1 MGINLKAKPFYLS
14 DEDIKWVENT
24 LANLTLD
31 ERIGQVFVDMLWNN
45 TEEEVVERI
54 QKYGMGGFR
63 YNNMSPADLHK
74 QNRVIQE
81 NSKIPALI
89 AANIEAGGD
98 GGVGGGTHFGHHVTI
113 GATQD
118 KENAYKLGYYGCKEA
133 AAIGC
138 NWTFAPIVDIN
149 KNWRNCVVSSRC
161 FSSEAQQVL
170 DMSKEYLRGAK
181 DAGLASCMKH
191 FPGDGLDERDQH
203 IVTTNNDMSVEEWEE
218 NFGNVYRGMIDAG
231 VEAVMIG
238 HIRLPEM
245 SRKLRPGIKDNEIMP
260 ATIAPELLQ
269 DLLRDELG
277 FNGLVITDA
286 THMVGLTSAMRRAEI
301 MPYTIAAGCDMI
313 LYYRDKDEDV
323 EAIKEGLANGV
334 LTEERLNEAVTRVL
348 AFKAMLKL
356 HTKKAEGT
364 LVPAEENLSIIG
376 CEEHKQVA
384 KDIADQAITLVK
396 NTQDVLPITPE
407 KTKRVLLVEAKG
419 FDGGFGKFI
428 EIMGGAKKKP
438 VEIVKELL
446 EAKGFDVEI
455 WESPI
460 DKIMKLPKE
469 EMAQALGNVYAGK
482 RPIAELTSKYDLI
495 INIANVNASVDQRL
509 QWPPSKGTPDIPFY
523 VNEIPTIFISVK
535 CPFHLADVP
544 QVKTYIN
551 TYDDNQQTLEALVEK
566 LVGNTEFKGISP
578 VDAFCGFGDTRF

>member
-31 ERIGQVFVDMLWNN
+31 EKIGQVFVDMLWNN

-113 GATQD
+113 GATQN
-118 KENAYKLGYYGCKEA
+118 KENAYKLGYYGCKEVD
-133 AAIGC
+133 AIGC

-149 KNWRNCVVSSRC
+149 KNWRNCVVSNRC
-161 FSSEAQQVL
+161 FSSEADVVL
-170 DMSKEYLRGAK
+170 EMSKEYLQGAK

-203 IVTTNNDMSVEEWEE
+203 IVTTNNTMSCKEWDE
-218 NFGNVYRGMIDAG
+218 NFGKVYKGMIDAG

-238 HIRLPEM
+238 HIRLPKY

-269 DLLRDELG
+269 DLLRQELG
-277 FNGLVITDA
+277 FNGLIITDA
-286 THMVGLTSAMRRAEI
+286 THMVGLTSAIRREEMIPTAL
-301 MPYTIAAGCDMI
+301 AAGCDMI
-313 LYYRDKDEDV
+313 LYYRDKDEDIN
-323 EAIKEGLANGV
+323 ALKKGLENGT
-334 LTEERLNEAVTRVL
+334 LTYERLDEAVTRVL

-356 HTKKAEGT
+356 HKKKEEAN
-364 LVPAEENLSIIG
+364 LVPNKDGLSVIG
-376 CEEHKQVA
+376 CNEHLEVA
-384 KDIADQAITLVK
+384 RDIADKAITLVK
-396 NTQDVLPITPE
+396 NTKNQLPITP
-407 KTKRVLLVEAKG
+407 KTHKRIMLYTIDQTGSAAVSMANEGSLESRVKSKLEGVGFEVDTFNPQGGLNGKQLLAMTP
-419 FDGGFGKFI
+419 I
-428 EIMGGAKKKP
+428 
-438 VEIVKELL
+438 KE
-446 EAKGFDVEI
+446 FVD
-455 WESPI
+455 
-460 DKIMKLPKE
+460 
-469 EMAQALGNVYAGK
+469 
-482 RPIAELTSKYDLI
+482 KYDAVMLFV
-495 INIANVNASVDQRL
+495 NVAGFSQSNVRRITWSM
-509 QWPPSKGTPDIPFY
+509 PMGPDIPWY
-523 VNEIPTIFISVK
+523 VTELPTICVSVNN
-535 CPFHLADVP
+535 PFHLIDVP
-544 QVKTYIN
+544 MVPTYIN
-551 TYDDNQQTLEALVEK
+551 AYNGNDVSLDLVIEK
-566 LVGNTEFKGISP
+566 IMGKSEFKGVSP
-578 VDAFCGFGDTRF
+578 VDAFCGTWDTRF

>member
-1 MGINLKAKPFYLS
+1 MSELKQKIDLKAKPFNLS
-14 DEDIKWVENT
+14 DEDIKWVEET

-31 ERIGQVFVDMLWNN
+31 EKIGQVFVDMLWNN
-45 TEEEVVERI
+45 TEDEVKERI
-54 QKYGMGGFR
+54 AKYGMGGFR
-63 YNNMSPADLHK
+63 YNNMPATDLYK
-74 QNRVIQE
+74 QNKLIQE
-81 NSKIPALI
+81 TSKIPALI

-98 GGVGGGTHFGHHVTI
+98 GGVGGGTHLGYHVTI

-149 KNWRNCVVSSRC
+149 KNWRSSVVSSRC

-170 DMSKEYLRGAK
+170 EMSKEYLRGAK

-203 IVTTNNDMSVEEWEE
+203 IVTANNDMSVEEWEE
-218 NFGNVYRGMIDAG
+218 NFGKVYRGMIDAG
-231 VEAVMIG
+231 VESVMIG

-286 THMVGLTSAMRRAEI
+286 THMVGLTSAMRRSEI

-396 NTQDVLPITPE
+396 NTKNQLPLTPQ
-407 KTKRVLLVEAKG
+407 THKRIMLYTVEQAGFAPNKVEADRLNQRVK
-419 FDGGFGKFI
+419 
-428 EIMGGAKKKP
+428 AK
-438 VEIVKELL
+438 L
-446 EAKGFDVEI
+446 EAQGFEVTLFDPAAGLNGKQLLAAT
-455 WESPI
+455 PI
-460 DKIMKLPKE
+460 KE
-469 EMAQALGNVYAGK
+469 F
-482 RPIAELTSKYDLI
+482 
-495 INIANVNASVDQRL
+495 VDQFDAVMLFVHVAGFSQSNVRRIT
-509 QWPPSKGTPDIPFY
+509 WAMPMGPDIPWY
-523 VNEIPTIFISVK
+523 VTELPTVCVSVFN
-535 CPFHLADVP
+535 PFHLIDVP
-544 QVKTYIN
+544 MVPTYIN
-551 TYDDNQQTLEALVEK
+551 AYSDNDATLDLVIEK
-566 LVGNTEFKGISP
+566 IMGKSEFKGVSS
-578 VDAFCGFGDTRF
+578 VDAFCGAWDTRL

>member
-1 MGINLKAKPFYLS
+1 MSELKQKIDLKAKPFNLS
-14 DEDIKWVENT
+14 DEDIKWVEET

-31 ERIGQVFVDMLWNN
+31 EKIGQVFVDMLWNN
-45 TEEEVVERI
+45 TEDEVKERI
-54 QKYGMGGFR
+54 AKYGMGGFR
-63 YNNMSPADLHK
+63 YNNMPATDLYK
-74 QNRVIQE
+74 QNKLIQE
-81 NSKIPALI
+81 TSKIPALI

-161 FSSEAQQVL
+161 FSSEAEQVL

-218 NFGNVYRGMIDAG
+218 NFGKVYRGMIDAG
-231 VEAVMIG
+231 VESVMIG

-313 LYYRDKDEDV
+313 LYYRDKEEDI

-334 LTEERLNEAVTRVL
+334 LTEERLNEAVTRIL

-364 LVPAEENLSIIG
+364 LVPAEEGLSVIG

-396 NTQDVLPITPE
+396 NTKNQLPLTPE
-407 KTKRVLLVEAKG
+407 THKRIMLYTVEQAGFLPNKVEADRLNQRVK
-419 FDGGFGKFI
+419 
-428 EIMGGAKKKP
+428 AK
-438 VEIVKELL
+438 L
-446 EAKGFDVEI
+446 EAQGFEVTLFDPAAGLNGKQLLAAT
-455 WESPI
+455 PI
-460 DKIMKLPKE
+460 KE
-469 EMAQALGNVYAGK
+469 F
-482 RPIAELTSKYDLI
+482 
-495 INIANVNASVDQRL
+495 VDQFDAVMLFVHVAGFSQSNVRRIT
-509 QWPPSKGTPDIPFY
+509 WAMPMGPDIPWY
-523 VNEIPTIFISVK
+523 VTELPTVCVSVFN
-535 CPFHLADVP
+535 PFHLIDVP
-544 QVKTYIN
+544 MVPTYIN
-551 TYDDNQQTLEALVEK
+551 AYSDNDATLDLVIEK
-566 LVGNTEFKGISP
+566 IMGKSEFKGVSS
-578 VDAFCGFGDTRF
+578 VDAFCGAWDTRL

>member
-1 MGINLKAKPFYLS
+1 MLELKQKIDLKAKPFNLS
-14 DEDIKWVENT
+14 DEDIKWVEET

-31 ERIGQVFVDMLWNN
+31 EKIGQVFVDMLWNN
-45 TEEEVVERI
+45 TEDEVKERI
-54 QKYGMGGFR
+54 AKYGMGGFR
-63 YNNMSPADLHK
+63 YNNMPAADLYK
-74 QNRVIQE
+74 QNKVIQE
-81 NSKIPALI
+81 NSKVPALI

-98 GGVGGGTHFGHHVTI
+98 GGVGGGTHIGHHVTI

-149 KNWRNCVVSSRC
+149 KNWRSSVVSSRC
-161 FSSEAQQVL
+161 FSSEAEQVL
-170 DMSKEYLRGAK
+170 EMSKEYLRGAK

-203 IVTTNNDMSVEEWEE
+203 IVTANNDMTCEEWEE
-218 NFGNVYRGMIDAG
+218 NFGKVYRGMIDAG
-231 VEAVMIG
+231 VESVMIG

-286 THMVGLTSAMRRAEI
+286 THMVGLTSAMRRAEV

-356 HTKKAEGT
+356 HTKKANGT
-364 LVPAEENLSIIG
+364 LVPKEEGLSVIG
-376 CEEHKQVA
+376 CDEHKEVA
-384 KDIADQAITLVK
+384 KDIADKAITLVK
-396 NTQDVLPITPE
+396 NTKNQLPITPE
-407 KTKRVLLVEAKG
+407 THKRIMLYTVDNSGFAPNKVDKAALKDRVKAKLEAQGFEVTLFDPAAGLNGKQLLAMTPIKEFVDS
-419 FDGGFGKFI
+419 FDAVMLFVNVGGFSQSNVRRI
-428 EIMGGAKKKP
+428 SWAMPMG
-438 VEIVKELL
+438 
-446 EAKGFDVEI
+446 
-455 WESPI
+455 
-460 DKIMKLPKE
+460 
-469 EMAQALGNVYAGK
+469 
-482 RPIAELTSKYDLI
+482 
-495 INIANVNASVDQRL
+495 
-509 QWPPSKGTPDIPFY
+509 PDIPWY
-523 VNEIPTIFISVK
+523 VTELPTVCVSVFN
-535 CPFHLADVP
+535 PFHLIDVP
-544 QVKTYIN
+544 MVPTYIN
-551 TYDDNQQTLEALVEK
+551 AYTDNDATLDLVIEK
-566 LVGNTEFKGISP
+566 IMGKSEFKGVSS
-578 VDAFCGFGDTRF
+578 VDAFCSSWDTRL

>member
-1 MGINLKAKPFYLS
+1 MINVDLRKQPYNLD
-14 DEDIKWVENT
+14 DEGVKWVEETIKSMT
-24 LANLTLD
+24 L
-31 ERIGQVFVDMLWNN
+31 EEKIGQLFINMGASRDEEYLKSVLDNYHIGGVRYNPGKA
-45 TEEEVVERI
+45 EEVYE
-54 QKYGMGGFR
+54 
-63 YNNMSPADLHK
+63 
-74 QNRVIQE
+74 QNKILQE
-81 NSKIPALI
+81 NSKVPLLI
-89 AANIEAGGD
+89 AANTEMGGNGACTD
-98 GGVGGGTHFGHHVTI
+98 GTYIGNEVKIAATDDKRYAYEMGRVSGV
-113 GATQD
+113 
-118 KENAYKLGYYGCKEA
+118 EA

-138 NWTFAPIVDIN
+138 NWSFAPIVDIN

-161 FSSEAQQVL
+161 FSSEAEQVL

-218 NFGNVYRGMIDAG
+218 NFGKVYRGMIDAG
-231 VEAVMIG
+231 VESVMIG

-313 LYYRDKDEDV
+313 LYYRDKEEDI

-334 LTEERLNEAVTRVL
+334 LTEERLNEAVTRIL

-364 LVPAEENLSIIG
+364 LVPAEEGLSVIG

-396 NTQDVLPITPE
+396 NTKNQLPLTPE
-407 KTKRVLLVEAKG
+407 THKRVMLYTVEQSGFAPNKVEADRLNQRVK
-419 FDGGFGKFI
+419 
-428 EIMGGAKKKP
+428 AK
-438 VEIVKELL
+438 L
-446 EAKGFDVEI
+446 EAQGFEVTLFDPAAGLNGKQLLAAT
-455 WESPI
+455 PI
-460 DKIMKLPKE
+460 KE
-469 EMAQALGNVYAGK
+469 F
-482 RPIAELTSKYDLI
+482 
-495 INIANVNASVDQRL
+495 VDQFDAVMLFVHVAGFSQSNVRRIT
-509 QWPPSKGTPDIPFY
+509 WAMPMGPDIPWY
-523 VNEIPTIFISVK
+523 VTELPTVCVSVFN
-535 CPFHLADVP
+535 PFHLIDVP
-544 QVKTYIN
+544 MVPTYIN
-551 TYDDNQQTLEALVEK
+551 AYSDNDATLDLVIEK
-566 LVGNTEFKGISP
+566 IMGKSEFKGVSS
-578 VDAFCGFGDTRF
+578 VDAFCGAWDTRL

>member
-1 MGINLKAKPFYLS
+1 MSELKQKIDLKAKPFNLS
-14 DEDIKWVENT
+14 DEDIKWVEET

-31 ERIGQVFVDMLWNN
+31 EKIGQVFVDMLWNN
-45 TEEEVVERI
+45 TEDEVKERI
-54 QKYGMGGFR
+54 AKYGMGGFR
-63 YNNMSPADLHK
+63 YNNMPATDLYK
-74 QNRVIQE
+74 QNKLIQE
-81 NSKIPALI
+81 TSKIPALI

-98 GGVGGGTHFGHHVTI
+98 GGVGGGTHLGYHVTI

-149 KNWRNCVVSSRC
+149 KNWRSSVVSSRC

-170 DMSKEYLRGAK
+170 EMSKEYLRGAK

-203 IVTTNNDMSVEEWEE
+203 IVTANNDMSVEEWEE
-218 NFGNVYRGMIDAG
+218 NFGKVYRGMIDAG
-231 VEAVMIG
+231 VESVMIG

-286 THMVGLTSAMRRAEI
+286 THMVGLTSAMRRSEI

-396 NTQDVLPITPE
+396 NTKNQLPLTPQ
-407 KTKRVLLVEAKG
+407 THKRIMLYTVEQSGFAPNKVEADRLNQRVK
-419 FDGGFGKFI
+419 
-428 EIMGGAKKKP
+428 AK
-438 VEIVKELL
+438 L
-446 EAKGFDVEI
+446 EAQGFEVTLFDPAAGLNGKQLLAAT
-455 WESPI
+455 PI
-460 DKIMKLPKE
+460 KE
-469 EMAQALGNVYAGK
+469 F
-482 RPIAELTSKYDLI
+482 
-495 INIANVNASVDQRL
+495 VDQFDAVMLFVHVAGFSQSNVRRIT
-509 QWPPSKGTPDIPFY
+509 WAMPMGPDIPWY
-523 VNEIPTIFISVK
+523 VTELPTVCVSVFN
-535 CPFHLADVP
+535 PFHLIDVP
-544 QVKTYIN
+544 MVPTYIN
-551 TYDDNQQTLEALVEK
+551 AYSDNDATLDLVIEK
-566 LVGNTEFKGISP
+566 IMGKSEFKGVSS
-578 VDAFCGFGDTRF
+578 VDAFCGAWDTRL

>member
-1 MGINLKAKPFYLS
+1 MAINLKAKPFYLS
-14 DEDIKWVENT
+14 DEDIKWVEET

-31 ERIGQVFVDMLWNN
+31 EKIGQVFVDMLWNN

-63 YNNMSPADLHK
+63 YNNMSPADLYK
-74 QNRVIQE
+74 QNKVIQE
-81 NSKIPALI
+81 TSKIPALI

-98 GGVGGGTHFGHHVTI
+98 GGVGGGTHFGYHVTI

-161 FSSEAQQVL
+161 FSSEAEQVL

-218 NFGNVYRGMIDAG
+218 NFGKVYRGMIDAG
-231 VEAVMIG
+231 VESVMIG

-313 LYYRDKDEDV
+313 LYYRDKAE
-323 EAIKEGLANGV
+323 EGLSV
-334 LTEERLNEAVTRVL
+334 
-348 AFKAMLKL
+348 
-356 HTKKAEGT
+356 
-364 LVPAEENLSIIG
+364 IG

-396 NTQDVLPITPE
+396 NTKNQLPLTPE
-407 KTKRVLLVEAKG
+407 THKRIMLYTVEQSGFAPNKVEADRLNQRVK
-419 FDGGFGKFI
+419 
-428 EIMGGAKKKP
+428 AK
-438 VEIVKELL
+438 L
-446 EAKGFDVEI
+446 EAQGFEVTLFDPAAGLNGKQLLAAT
-455 WESPI
+455 PI
-460 DKIMKLPKE
+460 KE
-469 EMAQALGNVYAGK
+469 F
-482 RPIAELTSKYDLI
+482 
-495 INIANVNASVDQRL
+495 VDQFDAVMLFVHVAGFSQSNVRRIT
-509 QWPPSKGTPDIPFY
+509 WAMPMGPDIPWY
-523 VNEIPTIFISVK
+523 VTELPTVCVSVFN
-535 CPFHLADVP
+535 PFHLIDVP
-544 QVKTYIN
+544 MVPTYIN
-551 TYDDNQQTLEALVEK
+551 AYSDNDATLDLVIEK
-566 LVGNTEFKGISP
+566 IMGKSEFKGVSS
-578 VDAFCGFGDTRF
+578 VDAFCGAWDTRL

>member
-31 ERIGQVFVDMLWNN
+31 EKIGQVFVDMLWNN

-218 NFGNVYRGMIDAG
+218 NFGKVYRGMIDAG
-231 VEAVMIG
+231 VESVMIG

-396 NTQDVLPITPE
+396 NTKNQLPLTPQ
-407 KTKRVLLVEAKG
+407 THKRIMLYTVEQAGFAPNKVESDRLNQRVKAK
-419 FDGGFGKFI
+419 
-428 EIMGGAKKKP
+428 
-438 VEIVKELL
+438 L
-446 EAKGFDVEI
+446 EAQGFEVTLFDPDAGLNGKQLLAATSI
-455 WESPI
+455 
-460 DKIMKLPKE
+460 KE
-469 EMAQALGNVYAGK
+469 F
-482 RPIAELTSKYDLI
+482 
-495 INIANVNASVDQRL
+495 VDQFDAVMLFVHVAGFSQSNVRRIT
-509 QWPPSKGTPDIPFY
+509 WAMPMGPDIPWY
-523 VNEIPTIFISVK
+523 VTELPTVCVSVFN
-535 CPFHLADVP
+535 PFHLIDVP
-544 QVKTYIN
+544 MVPTYIN
-551 TYDDNQQTLEALVEK
+551 AYSDNDATLDLVIEK
-566 LVGNTEFKGISP
+566 IMGKSEFKGVSS
-578 VDAFCGFGDTRF
+578 VDAFCGAWDTRL

>member
-1 MGINLKAKPFYLS
+1 MYKIFDNERNKKMAINLKAKPFYLS
-14 DEDIKWVENT
+14 DEDIKWVEET

-31 ERIGQVFVDMLWNN
+31 EKIGQVFVDMLWNN

-63 YNNMSPADLHK
+63 YNNMSPADLYK
-74 QNRVIQE
+74 QNKVIQE
-81 NSKIPALI
+81 TSKIPALI

-98 GGVGGGTHFGHHVTI
+98 GGVGGGTHFGYHVTI

-161 FSSEAQQVL
+161 FSSEAEQVL

-218 NFGNVYRGMIDAG
+218 NFGKVYRGMIDAG
-231 VEAVMIG
+231 VESVMIG

-396 NTQDVLPITPE
+396 NTKNQLPLTPQ
-407 KTKRVLLVEAKG
+407 THKRIMLYTVEQAGFAPNKVESDRLNQRVKAK
-419 FDGGFGKFI
+419 
-428 EIMGGAKKKP
+428 
-438 VEIVKELL
+438 L
-446 EAKGFDVEI
+446 EAQGFEVTLFDPDAGLNGKQLLAATSI
-455 WESPI
+455 
-460 DKIMKLPKE
+460 KE
-469 EMAQALGNVYAGK
+469 F
-482 RPIAELTSKYDLI
+482 
-495 INIANVNASVDQRL
+495 VDQFDAVMLFVHVAGFSQSNVRRIT
-509 QWPPSKGTPDIPFY
+509 WAMPMGPDIPWY
-523 VNEIPTIFISVK
+523 VTELPTVCVSVFN
-535 CPFHLADVP
+535 PFHLIDVP
-544 QVKTYIN
+544 MVPTYIN
-551 TYDDNQQTLEALVEK
+551 AYSDNDATLDLVIEK
-566 LVGNTEFKGISP
+566 IMGKSEFKGVSS
-578 VDAFCGFGDTRF
+578 VDAFCGAWDTRL